1 MKTITRTRV
10 VGGSLMVTIPSEIV
24 REEMI
29 EENELVEIEVKK
41 AKRDFFG
48 SLRGVGSFTEEDEMK
63 GQLE

>member
-1 MKTITRTRV
+1 
-10 VGGSLMVTIPSEIV
+10 MVTIPSEIV

>member
-1 MKTITRTRV
+1 MKTLTRTRV

-48 SLRGVGSFTEEDEMK
+48 SLRGVGSFTEEDEIK